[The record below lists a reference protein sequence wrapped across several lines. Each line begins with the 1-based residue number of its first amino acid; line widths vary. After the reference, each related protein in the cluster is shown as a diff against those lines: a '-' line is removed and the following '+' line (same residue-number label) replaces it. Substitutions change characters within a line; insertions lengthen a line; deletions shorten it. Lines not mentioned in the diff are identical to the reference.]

1 MALRPFIKFLIISA
15 WNWGSWA
22 FISNIISAPDSNNL
36 PHYISVLYNI
46 WECVFFLALLL
57 FIEKFIL
64 QLIGKS
70 SPYLQQYISDLY

>member
-22 FISNIISAPDSNNL
+22 FLRDQIPAPDSNNL
-36 PHYISVLYNI
+36 PNYINVLYNI

-64 QLIGKS
+64 QLIGKLL
-70 SPYLQQYISDLY
+70 PFF